1 MSEIIQGILP
11 KSDAVDILV
20 GYFFFSGYYL
30 LSQGLANKKLR
41 ILVGLDVD
49 TNISKSI
56 QIINTLSANKLSL
69 GQLRENIISNSFIYL
84 IIQIFLTV
92 TKNRNRLRYF
102 ITR

>member
-30 LSQGLANKKLR
+30 LSQGLADKKLR

-56 QIINTLSANKLSL
+56 QIVNMLSANKLSL
-69 GQLRENIISNSFIYL
+69 GQLREKYYQQSSSPAPA
-84 IIQIFLTV
+84 QSPGE
-92 TKNRNRLRYF
+92 
-102 ITR
+102 

>member
-11 KSDAVDILV
+11 KADAVDILV

-49 TNISKSI
+49 TNIPK
-56 QIINTLSANKLSL
+56 AF
-69 GQLRENIISNSFIYL
+69 R
-84 IIQIFLTV
+84 
-92 TKNRNRLRYF
+92 
-102 ITR
+102 

>member
-30 LSQGLANKKLR
+30 LSQGLADKKLR

-56 QIINTLSANKLSL
+56 QIVNMLSANKLSL
-69 GQLRENIISNSFIYL
+69 GQLREKYYQQFVYLFNLSFASI
-84 IIQIFLTV
+84 
-92 TKNRNRLRYF
+92 RLMR
-102 ITR
+102 